1 MQKAPETALFL
12 LWLLLS
18 HGERDLQQPVPL
30 CPGRGPQN
38 PVYRASHSFFISTPL
53 KRDLSD
59 HVARV
64 GADHATAQDLAV
76 APASMA
82 VS

>member
-1 MQKAPETALFL
+1 MRVDGLANVHRVGAHFNGQRNLA
-12 LWLLLS
+12 
-18 HGERDLQQPVPL
+18 
-30 CPGRGPQN
+30 
-38 PVYRASHSFFISTPL
+38 
-53 KRDLSD
+53 D
-59 HVARV
+59 HVTRV